1 MWNSWRIGGRIGQGN
16 RSILPVVEFVSIPVL
31 LYIPVVMIDDHNLTL
46 AENLGIMYFQLKID
60 KRKTGLS
67 VK

>member
-1 MWNSWRIGGRIGQGN
+1 
-16 RSILPVVEFVSIPVL
+16 
-31 LYIPVVMIDDHNLTL
+31 MIDDHNLTL